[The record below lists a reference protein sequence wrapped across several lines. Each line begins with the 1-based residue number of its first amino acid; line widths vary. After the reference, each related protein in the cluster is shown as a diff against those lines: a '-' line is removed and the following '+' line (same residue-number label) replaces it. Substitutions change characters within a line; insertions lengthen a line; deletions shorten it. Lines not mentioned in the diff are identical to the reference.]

1 MFPSHAFTH
10 IYTQLLLPF
19 SSAESRNM
27 AFPETHLHMPIRSI
41 SLPSRIHPPSAKFQ
55 AALSQLHT
63 CHNSSSSDSQSL
75 QISLLNLSELY
86 HSLHQLNHS
95 LPTAQAEH
103 SLDVSTTLLDSCDAA
118 RNLILYLREH
128 LLSLQS
134 ALRRKGKSME
144 VQIKEYFV
152 FRKKIKKETSKLVL
166 GLKKLDGSET
176 TVLAVSLFRS
186 LFTYLSTAS
195 AMKTNTC
202 TLRFV
207 SKLIGGGGGRS
218 SSSIMSELHNLDLV
232 LRSDGDNSKEVKK
245 ALEILEER
253 TEGLEAALDSLFK
266 SLVQYR
272 VYLLNILTTRS

>member
-41 SLPSRIHPPSAKFQ
+41 SLPSRIHHPSAKFQ
-55 AALSQLHT
+55 AALSQLQT
-63 CHNSSSSDSQSL
+63 CQNSSSDSQSL
-75 QISLLNLSELY
+75 QVSLFSLSELY

-95 LPTAQAEH
+95 LPTAQAEL
-103 SLDVSTTLLDSCDAA
+103 SLDVSATLLDSCDAA
-118 RNLILYLREH
+118 RNLIINLKEH
-128 LLSLQS
+128 LLNLHS

-152 FRKKIKKETSKLVL
+152 FRKKIKKETSKLIL
-166 GLKKLDGSET
+166 GLKELDGSET
-176 TVLAVSLFRS
+176 TALAVSLLRS
-186 LFTYLSTAS
+186 LFIFLSTTTS
-195 AMKTNTC
+195 MKTNTC
-202 TLRFV
+202 TLKFV
-207 SKLIGGGGGRS
+207 SKLIGGGRS
-218 SSSIMSELHNLDLV
+218 SSSIMSELQNLDLV

-245 ALEILEER
+245 TLEILEER

>member
-27 AFPETHLHMPIRSI
+27 AFPETHLHMPVRSI
-41 SLPSRIHPPSAKFQ
+41 SLPSRIHHPSAKFQ
-55 AALSQLHT
+55 AALSQLQT
-63 CHNSSSSDSQSL
+63 CQNSSSDSQSL
-75 QISLLNLSELY
+75 QVSLFNLSELY

-103 SLDVSTTLLDSCDAA
+103 SLDVSATLLDSCDAA
-118 RNLILYLREH
+118 RNLILTLKEH
-128 LLSLQS
+128 LLNLQS
-134 ALRRKGKSME
+134 ALRRNGKSME

-152 FRKKIKKETSKLVL
+152 FRKKIKKETSKLIL

-176 TVLAVSLFRS
+176 TALTVSLLRS
-186 LFTYLSTAS
+186 LFMFLSTTTS
-195 AMKTNTC
+195 MKTNTC
-202 TLRFV
+202 TLKFV
-207 SKLIGGGGGRS
+207 SKLIGGGRS
-218 SSSIMSELHNLDLV
+218 SSSIMSELQNLDLV
-232 LRSDGDNSKEVKK
+232 LRSEGDNSKAVKK
-245 ALEILEER
+245 TLEILEER

-272 VYLLNILTTRS
+272 VYLLNILTTHS

>member
-41 SLPSRIHPPSAKFQ
+41 SLPSRIHHPSAKFQ
-55 AALSQLHT
+55 AALSQLQT
-63 CHNSSSSDSQSL
+63 CQNSSSDSQSL
-75 QISLLNLSELY
+75 QVSLFSLSELY

-95 LPTAQAEH
+95 LPTAQAEL
-103 SLDVSTTLLDSCDAA
+103 SLDVSATLLDSCDAA
-118 RNLILYLREH
+118 RNLIINLKEH
-128 LLSLQS
+128 LLNLHS

-152 FRKKIKKETSKLVL
+152 FRKKIKKETSKLIL
-166 GLKKLDGSET
+166 GLKELDGSET
-176 TVLAVSLFRS
+176 TALAVSLLRS
-186 LFTYLSTAS
+186 LFIFLSTTTS
-195 AMKTNTC
+195 MKTNTC
-202 TLRFV
+202 TLKFV
-207 SKLIGGGGGRS
+207 SKLIGGGRS
-218 SSSIMSELHNLDLV
+218 SSSIMSELQNLDLV

-245 ALEILEER
+245 TLEILEER

-272 VYLLNILTTRS
+272 VYLLNILTTHS

>member
-1 MFPSHAFTH
+1 
-10 IYTQLLLPF
+10 
-19 SSAESRNM
+19 M
-27 AFPETHLHMPIRSI
+27 AFPETHLHMAIRSI

-63 CHNSSSSDSQSL
+63 CQNTASSDSQSL

-95 LPTAQAEH
+95 LPTAQAEN
-103 SLDVSTTLLDSCDAA
+103 SLDVSATLLDSCDAA
-118 RNLILYLREH
+118 RNLILTLKEH
-128 LLSLQS
+128 ILNLQS

-144 VQIKEYFV
+144 VQTKEYFV
-152 FRKKIKKETSKLVL
+152 FRKKIKKETNKLVL
-166 GLKKLDGSET
+166 GLKKLDSSET
-176 TVLAVSLFRS
+176 TALAVSLFRS
-186 LFTYLSTAS
+186 LFTFLSTSS

-207 SKLIGGGGGRS
+207 SKLIGGGGRS
-218 SSSIMSELHNLDLV
+218 STSIMSELHNLDLV
-232 LRSDGDNSKEVKK
+232 LRSDGENSKELVKK

-272 VYLLNILTTRS
+272 VYLLNILTTHS

>member
-1 MFPSHAFTH
+1 MPSL
-10 IYTQLLLPF
+10 IYIPNF
-19 SSAESRNM
+19 SFLSLQQNQRNM

-118 RNLILYLREH
+118 RNLILNLREH

-166 GLKKLDGSET
+166 GLKKLDSSET
-176 TVLAVSLFRS
+176 TALAVSLFRS
-186 LFTYLSTAS
+186 LFTFLSTAS

-207 SKLIGGGGGRS
+207 SKLIGGGGRS
-218 SSSIMSELHNLDLV
+218 STSIMSELHNLDLV

-272 VYLLNILTTRS
+272 VYLLNILTTHS

>member
-1 MFPSHAFTH
+1 
-10 IYTQLLLPF
+10 
-19 SSAESRNM
+19 M

-63 CHNSSSSDSQSL
+63 CHNSSSDSQSL
-75 QISLLNLSELY
+75 QLSLFNLSELY

-118 RNLILYLREH
+118 RNLILTLREH

-176 TVLAVSLFRS
+176 TALAVSLFRS
-186 LFTYLSTAS
+186 LFTFMSTAS

-207 SKLIGGGGGRS
+207 SKLIGGGGR

-245 ALEILEER
+245 ILEILEER

-272 VYLLNILTTRS
+272 VYLLNILTTHN

>member
-1 MFPSHAFTH
+1 MPSL
-10 IYTQLLLPF
+10 IYIPNF
-19 SSAESRNM
+19 SFLSLQQNQRNM

-118 RNLILYLREH
+118 RNLILNLREH

-166 GLKKLDGSET
+166 GLKKLDSSET
-176 TVLAVSLFRS
+176 TALAVSSFDPFSPFFRQH
-186 LFTYLSTAS
+186 
-195 AMKTNTC
+195 
-202 TLRFV
+202 RP
-207 SKLIGGGGGRS
+207 
-218 SSSIMSELHNLDLV
+218 
-232 LRSDGDNSKEVKK
+232 
-245 ALEILEER
+245 
-253 TEGLEAALDSLFK
+253 
-266 SLVQYR
+266 
-272 VYLLNILTTRS
+272 

>member
-41 SLPSRIHPPSAKFQ
+41 SLPSRIHHPSAKFQ
-55 AALSQLHT
+55 AALSQLQT
-63 CHNSSSSDSQSL
+63 CQNSSSDSQSL
-75 QISLLNLSELY
+75 QVSLFSLSELY

-95 LPTAQAEH
+95 LPTAQAEL
-103 SLDVSTTLLDSCDAA
+103 SLDVSATLLDSCDAA
-118 RNLILYLREH
+118 RNLIINLKEH
-128 LLSLQS
+128 LLNLHS

-144 VQIKEYFV
+144 VQIKEYFA
-152 FRKKIKKETSKLVL
+152 FRKKIKKETSKLIL

-176 TVLAVSLFRS
+176 TALAVSLLRS
-186 LFTYLSTAS
+186 LFIFLSTTTS
-195 AMKTNTC
+195 MKTNTC
-202 TLRFV
+202 TLKFV
-207 SKLIGGGGGRS
+207 SKLIGGGRS
-218 SSSIMSELHNLDLV
+218 SSSIMSELQNLDLV

-245 ALEILEER
+245 TLEILEER

-272 VYLLNILTTRS
+272 VYLLNILTTHS

>member
-27 AFPETHLHMPIRSI
+27 AFPETHFHMPVRSI
-41 SLPSRIHPPSAKFQ
+41 SLPSRIHHPSAKFQ
-55 AALSQLHT
+55 AALSQLQT
-63 CHNSSSSDSQSL
+63 CQNSSSDSQSL
-75 QISLLNLSELY
+75 QVSLFNLSELY

-103 SLDVSTTLLDSCDAA
+103 SLDVSATLLDSCDAA
-118 RNLILYLREH
+118 RNLILTLKEH
-128 LLSLQS
+128 LLNLQS
-134 ALRRKGKSME
+134 ALRRNGKSME

-176 TVLAVSLFRS
+176 TALTVSLLRS
-186 LFTYLSTAS
+186 LFMFLSTTTS
-195 AMKTNTC
+195 MKTNTC
-202 TLRFV
+202 TLKFV
-207 SKLIGGGGGRS
+207 SKLIGGGRS
-218 SSSIMSELHNLDLV
+218 SSSIMSELQNLDLV
-232 LRSDGDNSKEVKK
+232 LRSEGDNSKAVKK
-245 ALEILEER
+245 TLEILEER

-272 VYLLNILTTRS
+272 VYLLNILTTHS

>member
-41 SLPSRIHPPSAKFQ
+41 SLPSRIHHPSAKFQ
-55 AALSQLHT
+55 AALSQLQT
-63 CHNSSSSDSQSL
+63 CQNSSSDSQSL
-75 QISLLNLSELY
+75 QVSLFSLSELY

-95 LPTAQAEH
+95 LPTAQAEL
-103 SLDVSTTLLDSCDAA
+103 SLDVSATLLDSCDAA
-118 RNLILYLREH
+118 RNLIINLKEH
-128 LLSLQS
+128 LLNLHS

-144 VQIKEYFV
+144 VQIKEYFA
-152 FRKKIKKETSKLVL
+152 FRKKIKKETSKLIL

-176 TVLAVSLFRS
+176 TALAVSLLRS
-186 LFTYLSTAS
+186 LFIFLSTLTS
-195 AMKTNTC
+195 MKTNTC
-202 TLRFV
+202 TLKFV
-207 SKLIGGGGGRS
+207 SKLIGGGRS
-218 SSSIMSELHNLDLV
+218 SSSIMSELQNLDLV

-245 ALEILEER
+245 TLEILEER

-272 VYLLNILTTRS
+272 VYLLNILTTHS